1 MNSITW
7 AKVNSKASSKDKI
20 ISILSKQWPLTSKEI
35 FERLKREYAQETT
48 YQAAHKT
55 IQELVNENILEK
67 DGNKYGLSKIWIMSN
82 QQFFAETAKLY
93 QNNKQNQI
101 KGFDGTIIVEFK
113 SYSKCVVWLAET
125 FASKQLVGNGDNILI
140 ALFRYGMWP
149 LKFKFD
155 DFLILMKL
163 LGKATNGYPITKNK
177 TPFGKWIMKQY
188 ERAGATGMAWDHELT
203 LEKDTLIH
211 GDSIVEVE
219 FTPEFEKFIEET
231 YSKISNLE
239 DLLKFFIT
247 QKEPET
253 IIKVAI
259 TRNPSLAGLMRKQV
273 MQKYFKG
280 VGK

>member
-101 KGFDGTIIVEFK
+101 
-113 SYSKCVVWLAET
+113 
-125 FASKQLVGNGDNILI
+125 
-140 ALFRYGMWP
+140 
-149 LKFKFD
+149 
-155 DFLILMKL
+155 
-163 LGKATNGYPITKNK
+163 
-177 TPFGKWIMKQY
+177 
-188 ERAGATGMAWDHELT
+188 
-203 LEKDTLIH
+203 
-211 GDSIVEVE
+211 
-219 FTPEFEKFIEET
+219 
-231 YSKISNLE
+231 
-239 DLLKFFIT
+239 
-247 QKEPET
+247 
-253 IIKVAI
+253 
-259 TRNPSLAGLMRKQV
+259 
-273 MQKYFKG
+273 
-280 VGK
+280 